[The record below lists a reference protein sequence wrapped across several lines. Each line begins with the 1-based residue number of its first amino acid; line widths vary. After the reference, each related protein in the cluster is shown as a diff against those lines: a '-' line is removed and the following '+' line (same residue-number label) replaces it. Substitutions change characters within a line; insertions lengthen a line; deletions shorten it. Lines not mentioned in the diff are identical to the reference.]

1 MAADLL
7 RLLYDDGDKTKPLS
21 PMVTNE
27 EGVLVGRNL
36 GDNKPCDISEWASMV
51 YYVAGKKKKSV
62 KNYNNNRYRKYICT
76 GCKNSTLH
84 TTSMLFPFILL
95 PMYVL
100 ISVIYVLIFY
110 LS

>member
-36 GDNKPCDISEWASMV
+36 GNNEPRDI
-51 YYVAGKKKKSV
+51 G
-62 KNYNNNRYRKYICT
+62 
-76 GCKNSTLH
+76 
-84 TTSMLFPFILL
+84 
-95 PMYVL
+95 
-100 ISVIYVLIFY
+100 
-110 LS
+110 